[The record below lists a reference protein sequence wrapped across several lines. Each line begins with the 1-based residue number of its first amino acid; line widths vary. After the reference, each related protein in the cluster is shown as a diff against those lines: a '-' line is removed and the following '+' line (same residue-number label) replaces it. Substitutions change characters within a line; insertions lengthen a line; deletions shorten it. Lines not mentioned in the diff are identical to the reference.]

1 MDRLINGPFDVG
13 SSELSRLVRKVI
25 KGYQGS
31 NYRSGTYSTHIV
43 DGMAKIKDFSIN
55 NWEMQRSVAT
65 IRGRDMDNTSFPPPS
80 THLSGGRGFKP
91 LDHKKN
97 SAQKSSVRMKG

>member
-1 MDRLINGPFDVG
+1 MAGDGSINQW
-13 SSELSRLVRKVI
+13 SVRCRKFGI
-25 KGYQGS
+25 KSISLKGYQGS

-65 IRGRDMDNTSFPPPS
+65 IRGRDRDNTSFPPPS